1 MKASRRIALFLMA
14 LVATEPALAR
24 DRVEA
29 QRERR
34 LEDQGCPAGSYRIV
48 TAPDGSAISVLFDR
62 FVVEGND
69 ANAGFARSSCAMEI
83 PLNLPAGYSL
93 GVWRADYRGY
103 VNLEE
108 RQRAELQVEYGV
120 GMRDRS
126 RRFRRDVRG
135 AYEGDYLFS
144 ERLNAG
150 FMRRVGCGE
159 PAVLNFRASL
169 TLTSRRGARTGQMA
183 LDSVDGAP
191 GGGLVFGL
199 DLRKCRG

>member
-1 MKASRRIALFLMA
+1 MKATRWIALSLMA
-14 LVATEPALAR
+14 LAFTEPALAR

-48 TAPDGSAISVLFDR
+48 TAPDGGSISILFDR

-69 ANAGFARSSCAMEI
+69 RNSGFARASCAMEI
-83 PLNLPAGYSL
+83 PLNLPPGYSL

-103 VNLEE
+103 ANLEE
-108 RQRAELQVEYGV
+108 KQRAELQVEYGV
-120 GMRDRS
+120 GFRDRS

-159 PAVLNFRASL
+159 AAVLNFRASL
-169 TLTSRRGARTGQMA
+169 TLTSKRGARVGQMA

-191 GGGLVFGL
+191 DGGLVFGL

>member
-1 MKASRRIALFLMA
+1 MKATRWIALSLMA
-14 LVATEPALAR
+14 LAFTEPALAR

-48 TAPDGSAISVLFDR
+48 TAPDGGSISILFDR

-69 ANAGFARSSCAMEI
+69 RNSGFARASCAMEI
-83 PLNLPAGYSL
+83 PLNLPPGYSL

-103 VNLEE
+103 ANLEE
-108 RQRAELQVEYGV
+108 KQRAELQVEYGV
-120 GMRDRS
+120 GFRDRS

-159 PAVLNFRASL
+159 AAVLNFRASL
-169 TLTSRRGARTGQMA
+169 TLTSKRGARVGQMA

-191 GGGLVFGL
+191 DGGLVFGL
-199 DLRKCRG
+199 DLRKCRD